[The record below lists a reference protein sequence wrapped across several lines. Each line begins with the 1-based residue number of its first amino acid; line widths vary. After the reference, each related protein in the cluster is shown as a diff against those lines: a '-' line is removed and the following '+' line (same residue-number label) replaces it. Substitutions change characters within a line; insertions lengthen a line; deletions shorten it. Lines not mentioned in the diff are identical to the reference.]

1 MGSFVLKRFL
11 KGLLVV
17 WFIWSLV
24 FVLVRATGDPVA
36 WMLPDGATLAE
47 EEALREALHLND
59 PILKQY
65 TASLKDLFRGEW
77 GNSYYYKR
85 PVVDLYLERIG
96 PTVQLAV
103 PVLVI
108 ADILGLILG
117 IVAACK
123 RDSAL
128 DRVTMSFT
136 VVGSS
141 MPNFVLGILMIFL
154 FAVRLRWLPTGS
166 TGTWKHFVM
175 PGLAMMVGPMASVAR
190 LTRSALLDNLTRE
203 YLDGARMKG
212 LSNMNVLFKHAVRNS
227 LIPVVTSIGMQ
238 LSTIIGGAVT
248 VEAVFGWPGVGTLI
262 STAAQQRD
270 FPVIQFGVTVIA
282 SAVTLATIL
291 IDISYGL
298 LDPRIRANYK

>member
-1 MGSFVLKRFL
+1 MGSFALKRLL

-24 FVLVRATGDPVA
+24 FVLVRLTGDPIA
-36 WMLPDGATLAE
+36 WMLPDGATLEE
-47 EEALREALHLND
+47 EEALREALHLNE
-59 PILKQY
+59 PIIKQY
-65 TASLKDLFRGEW
+65 FSSLKDLFKGDW
-77 GNSYYYKR
+77 GKSYYYKR
-85 PVVDLYLERIG
+85 PVIDLYLERIG

-103 PVLVI
+103 PVLLI
-108 ADILGLILG
+108 ADMLGLILG
-117 IVAACK
+117 ITAACK

-128 DRVTMSFT
+128 DRITMSFT
-136 VVGSS
+136 VIGSS

-154 FAVRLRWLPTGS
+154 FSVRLRWLPTGS
-166 TGTWKHFVM
+166 TGTWKHFIM
-175 PGLAMMVGPMASVAR
+175 PGIAMMVGPMASVAR

-203 YLDGARMKG
+203 YLDGVRMKG
-212 LSNMNVLFKHAVRNS
+212 LSNMSVLFKHAVRNS

-262 STAAQQRD
+262 STAAKQRD

>member
-1 MGSFVLKRFL
+1 MGSFALKRLL

-24 FVLVRATGDPVA
+24 FVLVRLTGDPIA
-36 WMLPDGATLAE
+36 WMLPDGATLEE
-47 EEALREALHLND
+47 EEALREALHLNQ
-59 PILKQY
+59 PIIKQY
-65 TASLKDLFRGEW
+65 LSSLRDLFKGDW
-77 GNSYYYKR
+77 GKSYYFKR
-85 PVVDLYLERIG
+85 PVIDLYLERIG

-103 PVLVI
+103 PVLLI
-108 ADILGLILG
+108 ADMLGLILG
-117 IVAACK
+117 ITAACK

-154 FAVRLRWLPTGS
+154 FSVRLRWLPTGS
-166 TGTWKHFVM
+166 TGTWKHFIM
-175 PGLAMMVGPMASVAR
+175 PGFAMMVGPMASVAR

-203 YLDGARMKG
+203 YLDGVRMKG
-212 LSNMNVLFKHAVRNS
+212 LSNMSVLFKHAVRNS

-262 STAAQQRD
+262 STAAKQRD

>member
-1 MGSFVLKRFL
+1 MGSFALKRLL

-24 FVLVRATGDPVA
+24 FVLVRLTGDPVA
-36 WMLPDGATLAE
+36 WMLPDGATLEE
-47 EEALREALHLND
+47 EEALREALHLNQ
-59 PILKQY
+59 PIIKQY
-65 TASLKDLFRGEW
+65 LSSLRDLFKGDW
-77 GNSYYYKR
+77 GKSYYFKR
-85 PVVDLYLERIG
+85 PVIDLYLERIG

-103 PVLVI
+103 PVLLI
-108 ADILGLILG
+108 ADMLGLILG
-117 IVAACK
+117 ITAACK

-128 DRVTMSFT
+128 DRITMSFT

-154 FAVRLRWLPTGS
+154 FSVRLRWLPTGS
-166 TGTWKHFVM
+166 TGTWKHFIM

-203 YLDGARMKG
+203 YLDGVRMKG
-212 LSNMNVLFKHAVRNS
+212 LSNMSVLFKHAVRNS

-262 STAAQQRD
+262 STAAKQRD